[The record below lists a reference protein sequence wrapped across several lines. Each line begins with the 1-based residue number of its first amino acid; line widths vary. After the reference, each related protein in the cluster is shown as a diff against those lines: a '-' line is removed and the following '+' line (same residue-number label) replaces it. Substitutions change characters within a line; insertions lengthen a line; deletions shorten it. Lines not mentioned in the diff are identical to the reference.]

1 MTTIQLLYLYI
12 TKLYLGATGNQS
24 SRSNVG
30 IIEIELKESSLF
42 GFDSPVEDSGTIED
56 IVEPP
61 YFKVFVKRSGNFCR
75 SILLVKYNILY
86 SIYSFFPS
94 QVGPFSFSLWS
105 FQNFSKKWA
114 IQLTPSRRSAAFT
127 PSNLG
132 LRLSN
137 WCQCHK

>member
-24 SRSNVG
+24 SRSNIG
-30 IIEIELKESSLF
+30 IIEIELKESSPF
-42 GFDSPVEDSGTIED
+42 GFDSSVEDSGTIED

-75 SILLVKYNILY
+75 SILLVKYSILY
-86 SIYSFFPS
+86 SIYSFFLHKLVLLAFLFGVFEILPKS
-94 QVGPFSFSLWS
+94 GQFSLPPPED
-105 FQNFSKKWA
+105 Q
-114 IQLTPSRRSAAFT
+114 QCT

-132 LRLSN
+132 LRLPN
-137 WCQCHK
+137 GCRHHK